1 MAPGTG
7 VRNGQEVRKAM
18 KNTIRV
24 LQLQTIVQASKKD
37 NLENLR
43 ALLKERFE
51 KDAPRPDLVTLGE
64 MFTCPYETKNFPVY
78 AEEQDGESVAFLSC
92 LAKEYGIFLSAGSI
106 PEKDRE
112 GHVYNSAFVFNPDG
126 HVLAKHQKLHLFDI
140 NVRGGQAFRESDT
153 LTPGDSITVFDTPF
167 GKMGLCICFDARF
180 PELFRAMVLQG
191 ARMILVP
198 AAFNLTTGPAHWEIL
213 FRQRAVDNQCF
224 VIATSPAR
232 DLSASYHAYGH
243 SMVTDPWGRVVSEMD
258 EKKGEAETL
267 LDLSEIDAVR
277 EQLPLLSARRTDL
290 YQPVSR

>member
-1 MAPGTG
+1 
-7 VRNGQEVRKAM
+7 M
-18 KNTIRV
+18 KNTILV
-24 LQLQTIVQASKKD
+24 LQLQTIVQTSKKD
-37 NLENLR
+37 NLENVR
-43 ALLKERFE
+43 TLLKDRFE

-64 MFTCPYETKNFPVY
+64 MFTCPYETKNFPLY
-78 AEEQDGESVAFLSC
+78 AEAQDGESIAFLSG

-112 GHVYNSAFVFNPDG
+112 GHVYNSAFVFDPDG
-126 HVLAKHQKLHLFDI
+126 HILARHRKLHLFDI

-191 ARMILVP
+191 ARIILVP

-258 EKKGEAETL
+258 KKKGEAETL

-290 YQPVSR
+290 YQLVSR